1 MLVSL
6 KIKNLRLRC
15 VIGLNDW
22 EREKKQDVVLNVE
35 LKYEAGAALAGD
47 VVEEAVDYKK
57 VSKRIITAV
66 EATSY
71 RMLESLAAAVLELV
85 MQEPR
90 VTEATVEVDKPHS
103 LRFADSVSA
112 SLSAR
117 RQP

>member
-1 MLVSL
+1 MLVCL
-6 KIKNLRLRC
+6 RIKNLRLRC

-22 EREKKQDVVLNVE
+22 EREKKQDVVINVE
-35 LKYEAGAALAGD
+35 FRYEAGSAVMGD
-47 VVEEAVDYKK
+47 AVDEAVDYKK
-57 VSKRIITAV
+57 ITKRIIAAV
-66 EATSY
+66 EATSF
-71 RMLESLAAAVLELV
+71 RMLESLTAAVLELV

-103 LRFADSVSA
+103 LRFTDSVSA